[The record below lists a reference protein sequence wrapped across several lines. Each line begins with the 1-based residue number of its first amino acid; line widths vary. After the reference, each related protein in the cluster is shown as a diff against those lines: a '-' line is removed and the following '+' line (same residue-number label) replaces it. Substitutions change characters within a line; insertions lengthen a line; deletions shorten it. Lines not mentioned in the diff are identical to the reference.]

1 MRSNFAAAFGIGLA
15 LIALAIGGI
24 FLMQRGDVIDLPGK
38 IIKVR
43 TAPLDEESSI
53 AVIDYRI
60 GNTSDVQFEVRSVT
74 VQLDEADGISRKG
87 DVSSESDA
95 ARLFEA
101 LPALGPKFLNSLMVR
116 QRIGAHRSED
126 HMVAAR
132 FQTPLAKLDARK
144 RLVLRIEE
152 VDGKVFEYAER

>member
-1 MRSNFAAAFGIGLA
+1 MRSNFAVAFGVGLA

-24 FLMQRGDVIDLPGK
+24 FFMQRGDVIDLPGK

-43 TAPLDEESSI
+43 TASLDEDSSI

-60 GNTSDVQFEVRSVT
+60 SNSSDVQFEVRSVT
-74 VQLDEADGISRKG
+74 VQLDGADGATLKG

-95 ARLFEA
+95 TRMFEA
-101 LPALGPKFLNSLMVR
+101 LPALGPKFLTSLMMR
-116 QRIGAHRSED
+116 QRIGSHRSED

-132 FQTPLAKLDARK
+132 FQTPLAKMDARK
-144 RLVLRIEE
+144 RFVLRIEE
-152 VDGKVFEYAER
+152 VEGKVFEYAER